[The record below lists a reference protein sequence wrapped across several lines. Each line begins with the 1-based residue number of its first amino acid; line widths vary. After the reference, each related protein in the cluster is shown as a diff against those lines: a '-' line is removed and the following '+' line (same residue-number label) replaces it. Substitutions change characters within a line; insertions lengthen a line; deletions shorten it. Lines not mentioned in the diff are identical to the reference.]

1 MFSGLLNMVQNSCW
15 IWLRSWKSFSVILI
29 DSDSLTETCYQM
41 LVFWNLQLFV
51 WKWLPFAT
59 ILWHAIINPICHR
72 INRICPPLQLSTL
85 LIIVF
90 FALETSF
97 LLLFWRSYSIFG
109 KKGIWNFLK
118 EPRSGP
124 LKIPLISI
132 FLEIGPTWPPIS

>member
-29 DSDSLTETCYQM
+29 DSDSLTENCYQM

-90 FALETSF
+90 FALENLFYFYFDGVIQF
-97 LLLFWRSYSIFG
+97 LS
-109 KKGIWNFLK
+109 KKEFEIVGGI
-118 EPRSGP
+118 PPSGP
-124 LKIPLISI
+124 LLKMSFICHNPIP
-132 FLEIGPTWPPIS
+132 FL